1 MHDFISLASPV
12 YIQQFHMRAH
22 VHIQLPWQRSH
33 SIRKFLSDVVGIP
46 LDKHLGGYTLGEN
59 LFGKVFY

>member
-1 MHDFISLASPV
+1 
-12 YIQQFHMRAH
+12 MRAH

-59 LFGKVFY
+59 LCGKVFY